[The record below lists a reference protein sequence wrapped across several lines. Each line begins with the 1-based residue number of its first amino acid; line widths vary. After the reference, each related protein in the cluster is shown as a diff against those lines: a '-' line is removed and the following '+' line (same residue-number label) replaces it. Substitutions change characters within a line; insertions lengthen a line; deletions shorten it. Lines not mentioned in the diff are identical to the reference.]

1 MVKINKNMSF
11 KYFYFKSDSIY
22 LSESR
27 VITFKPQKSR
37 KFWII
42 LLLRGSSLTDA
53 GPGWEVALKNNKFI

>member
-37 KFWII
+37 NTWII
-42 LLLRGSSLTDA
+42 LLLCPRNQSIKVNL
-53 GPGWEVALKNNKFI
+53 EK